1 MLEDSATMA
10 PDELLAR
17 LIRLFPDFGAHW
29 DGPDNDEREADGSF
43 TLHGAFTEF
52 SLYFIEHYEELPP
65 ERLQGLSWL
74 LLECMAEPDTDLD
87 EAAAS
92 GFLENVAAERFHA
105 DFERYLIGR
114 PLEFY
119 AQWSIGG

>member
-1 MLEDSATMA
+1 MMP

-17 LIRLFPDFGAHW
+17 LVRLFPDFGEHW
-29 DGPDNDEREADGSF
+29 EGPDNEERDEDGSF
-43 TLHGAFTEF
+43 TLHGAFAEF
-52 SLYFIEHYEELPP
+52 SVYFSERYEELPA

-74 LLECMAEPDTDLD
+74 LLECMAEPDSDLD

-92 GFLENVAAERFHA
+92 GFLENVAAERFHE

>member
-1 MLEDSATMA
+1 MA

-17 LIRLFPDFGAHW
+17 LVTLFPDFGAHW
-29 DGPDNDEREADGSF
+29 DDPDNDAREDDGSF
-43 TLHGAFTEF
+43 TLHGAFAEF
-52 SLYFIEHYEELPP
+52 SVYFSECYEELPP

-74 LLECMAEPDTDLD
+74 LLECMADPDSALD
-87 EAAAS
+87 DAAAS
-92 GFLENVAAERFHA
+92 GFLENVAAERFHS

-119 AQWSIGG
+119 AQWSLGG